1 MVIRAVQIGD
11 VPSLRANCFS
21 ALDLNQT
28 RENVETALELIAAGE
43 GTSLV
48 AVDEGRIVANLTVTR
63 KHHRLERHRAEVGGF
78 VVAPSARGSGLA
90 RQLVD
95 GAEAW
100 ARGCGCTIL
109 ELSCRGGTHAE
120 DAYIHLGFR
129 EWGRLPHG
137 YREPGGEFDQV
148 NLYRPIPAV

>member
-1 MVIRAVQIGD
+1 M
-11 VPSLRANCFS
+11 PSLRDSCFS

-28 RENVETALELIAAGE
+28 RENVDAALALVAAGE

-48 AVDEGRIVANLTVTR
+48 AVEEDRVVGNLTVTR
-63 KHHRLERHRAEVGGF
+63 KRLERHRVEVGGF

-90 RQLVD
+90 RRLID

-100 ARGCGCTIL
+100 ARASGCTIL

-129 EWGRLPHG
+129 EWGRLPDG
-137 YREPGGEFDQV
+137 CREPRGEFDQV
-148 NLYRPIPAV
+148 NLYRRIPS